1 MSEWELLGTGLTA
14 LAGSWS
20 FVRVVSKEKQRQERE
35 VERLHA
41 RSMRRLRQRKMLEE
55 TGREI
60 AEEKRAESERTARS

>member
-14 LAGSWS
+14 LAGSWL

-35 VERLHA
+35 VQRLHI
-41 RSMRRLRQRKMLEE
+41 RSMRKLRQKKMLEE

-60 AEEKRAESERTARS
+60 AEEKRAASERTAGS